1 MYLHAVV
8 QWRPPVDGGAISF
21 FPKRATTPFRPA
33 ASDLQCL
40 VMRAENVLNNINHF
54 DQHKGSRITGAS
66 KTGENN
72 YQYCQCQRWPGRIT
86 HLVHTGAHTRIHTN
100 THTHTHVCMCTPSTS
115 LKQTYTPT
123 CMFPPSLFVSGSSSK
138 RLCCFGLNNGTSHS
152 LENAQTVY

>member
-1 MYLHAVV
+1 MLQRAWEASCMYLHAVV

-86 HLVHTGAHTRIHTN
+86 HLVHTGAHTRTHTDTHKH
-100 THTHTHVCMCTPSTS
+100 THTHTRLYVYTIHKSQANIHAHVH
-115 LKQTYTPT
+115 
-123 CMFPPSLFVSGSSSK
+123 VSPVP
-138 RLCCFGLNNGTSHS
+138 LCLRFELQAT
-152 LENAQTVY
+152 LLLWFK